1 MTIERMKP
9 TECVVKKR
17 DKIYV
22 NGNAENPK
30 QMNITKAGCNCS
42 TFDQPFSRNIK
53 MVAHVIKMVM
63 TYVQKSKRN
72 VENQ

>member
-1 MTIERMKP
+1 MTIDRMKP

-22 NGNAENPK
+22 NGIAENPK
-30 QMNITKAGCNCS
+30 QMNITKAGSNCS
-42 TFDQPFSRNIK
+42 TFDQPSTLNIK
-53 MVAHVIKMVM
+53 MVANVINIVM

-72 VENQ
+72 EENQ